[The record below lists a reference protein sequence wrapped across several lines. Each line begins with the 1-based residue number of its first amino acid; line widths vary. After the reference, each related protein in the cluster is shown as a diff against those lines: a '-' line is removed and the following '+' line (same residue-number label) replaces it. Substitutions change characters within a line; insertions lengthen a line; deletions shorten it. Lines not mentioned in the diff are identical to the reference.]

1 MALIKYIHFKTGNQ
15 KSWLFLMFFIL
26 SFLFIL
32 AGFSMGDQETH
43 KELPGS
49 YLFIEESSGYKP
61 AVGAEII
68 LRFILPD
75 RLIIIATMPGKESVS
90 DSGNFEQINGRISL
104 ELPGLG
110 KKVEEGSF
118 SFDGKK
124 LVLPFLVIDEGE
136 GTSTWEKIE
145 TEEGSLEQSIEIFLD
160 ALSRGTARGTAIQN
174 LKTDLQQSPD
184 IKSVELNSERS
195 LKITYSSGYEEY
207 FLAVQDFSGIP
218 SSQPGGP
225 SPPLSLVSYSM
236 TPIQFFL
243 NRPQTNRTSWYRTYL
258 QYEPEPISKGD
269 APNYKNAVIFSAFHT
284 IALPVP
290 GGQGLKYMNFR
301 DKGENLSVI
310 EEALKKASYQ
320 VAPLII
326 DGSVTVEKIWEIFN
340 KSWGV
345 VYFSTHGV
353 CLNNGD
359 YLIST
364 GEQIPAQHRKT
375 ASSRASYLNSL
386 LKSLGKKAALPS
398 SLHPFFKIEYIND
411 APFIVIHS
419 DFFNNV
425 KGDFSGSLVYIN
437 ACESAKSTNLR
448 IAINARAFAGWKQEI
463 DMEMGGDFLKPFW
476 GCLSLKTRS
485 AREAMDY
492 TKNYLL
498 EIKEYSKKLAVYGS
512 SFDPNAFALWRKG
525 ASRETANLTQA
536 QRRMLTAVRE
546 YAWLKKN
553 STGKE
558 ELRQIVEELYN
569 CQPKDI
575 RGLGG
580 KPFCRKAFVGRI
592 PPLKEIDEAKGELC
606 GYGGS
611 PARFT
616 LIEK

>member
-1 MALIKYIHFKTGNQ
+1 MTLIKKFNFKPKNQ
-15 KSWLFLMFFIL
+15 RSWLFSPFFIL

-32 AGFSMGDQETH
+32 AGFSMGDQKTH

-61 AVGAEII
+61 AAGAEII
-68 LRFILPD
+68 LRFVLPD
-75 RLIIIATMPGKESVS
+75 SLNITATMPGKESVS
-90 DSGNFEQINGRISL
+90 DTGKFKQINGRLSL

-124 LVLPFLVIDEGE
+124 LVLPFLVIDEGD

-145 TEEGSLEQSIEIFLD
+145 TEEGSLEQSIETFLD
-160 ALSRGTARGTAIQN
+160 ALSRGIARGTAIQN
-174 LKTDLQQSPD
+174 LKANLQQSPD
-184 IKSVELNSERS
+184 IKSVELSSERS

-207 FLAVQDFSGIP
+207 FLAVQDFSRIP
-218 SSQPGGP
+218 SSQPGRP
-225 SPPLSLVSYSM
+225 SLPLSLVSYST

-243 NRPQTNRTSWYRTYL
+243 NRPQPDRTSWYRTYL
-258 QYEPEPISKGD
+258 QYEPEPVSRGD

-284 IALPVP
+284 IALSVP
-290 GGQGLKYMNFR
+290 GGQGLKYLNFR
-301 DKGENLSVI
+301 DKGEDLAVV
-310 EEALKKASYQ
+310 EGALKRASYQ
-320 VAPLII
+320 VDPPLI

-364 GEQIPAQHRKT
+364 GEQVPSQQRKT
-375 ASSRASYLNSL
+375 ASSRARYLNNL
-386 LKSLGKKAALPS
+386 LKNLGKKASLPS
-398 SLHPFFKIEYIND
+398 SLHQYFKIEYIND

-419 DFFNNV
+419 DFFKHV
-425 KGDFSGSLVYIN
+425 KADFSGSLVYIN

-448 IAINARAFAGWKQEI
+448 NNINPRAFAGWKQEI

-476 GCLSLKTRS
+476 DCLSLKTRS

-498 EIKEYSKKLAVYGS
+498 EIKEYSRKMAVYGS
-512 SFDPNAFALWRKG
+512 TFDPNEFALWRKG
-525 ASRETANLTQA
+525 ASRETANFTQA

-553 STGKE
+553 STGTE
-558 ELRQIVEELYN
+558 ELLQIVGELYN

-592 PPLKEIDEAKGELC
+592 PPVKEIDEVKGELC